1 MPSWIGFF
9 IVLTTLAIIIQ
20 AIILIALFVQL
31 RRTAA
36 RAEQVVSDVRTQLI
50 PILSRVQLLVG
61 DVAPRLTSIVSDAS
75 EITRLA
81 RSQTQRVDRILAET
95 VERLR
100 LQMVH
105 VDQILTGALETVEE
119 AGAQLR
125 RSVVGPVTKTAALI
139 RGIQTGLEFYRAARH
154 GGHHKNRE
162 SHAEQPQDE
171 GMFI

>member
-9 IVLTTLAIIIQ
+9 IVLATLTIVIQ
-20 AIILIALFVQL
+20 AIILIVLFVQL

-36 RAEQVVSDVRTQLI
+36 RTEQVVSEVRTQLV

-61 DVAPRLTSIVSDAS
+61 DVAPRLTSIVSDAA

-81 RSQTQRVDRILAET
+81 RSQTQRVDRILAEA
-95 VERLR
+95 VERVR

-119 AGAQLR
+119 LGAHLR
-125 RSVVGPVTKTAALI
+125 RSVVGPVTKTTALI
-139 RGIQTGLEFYRAARH
+139 RGIQTGLDIYRAARRGERH
-154 GGHHKNRE
+154 TRSE